1 MKGRINLDNK
11 QLIFERFMSIMLHG
25 RKGMSTLVSEQL
37 FQEMSLEQFTL
48 IRMVYK
54 NGPIRASELA
64 GLLYVHRSA
73 ITVRVDKLVKKGL
86 LERERDEEDRRNV
99 YLRVSEKGKE
109 FYQTLESKI
118 NEFVEAIIRDI
129 PKNELENFLNV
140 FEKIATYI
148 EKYEGEKS

>member
-1 MKGRINLDNK
+1 MDNN
-11 QLIFERFMSIMLHG
+11 QFIFERFMSIMLHG
-25 RKGMSTLVSEQL
+25 RKGMSTLVPEQL
-37 FQEMSLEQFTL
+37 LQELSLEQFTL
-48 IRMVYK
+48 IRMVYR

-64 GLLYVHRSA
+64 DLLFVHRSA

-86 LERERDEEDRRNV
+86 LERERDEGDRRNV

-109 FYQTLESKI
+109 FYRTLEGKI

-129 PKNELENFLNV
+129 PKGEMENFLNV

-148 EKYEGEKS
+148 EKYEGEKQ